1 MFCDK
6 KIAETQKFP
15 LFLFVLSF
23 ERCKIVFF
31 VKVGVQDVVIQQY
44 RPLHRFIA
52 VFFSDFVD

>member
-6 KIAETQKFP
+6 KNRGNTKVPA
-15 LFLFVLSF
+15 FLFVLSF

-52 VFFSDFVD
+52 VFLPDFVD

>member
-1 MFCDK
+1 MKTFCGTFHMFCDK

-31 VKVGVQDVVIQQY
+31 VQVGVQDVVVQQY
-44 RPLHRFIA
+44 RPLH
-52 VFFSDFVD
+52 